1 MNAFLS
7 RWQRDYAA
15 QRRMRW
21 ICKGAG
27 TAGVCRDVFPDGGRR
42 TLAVIAVVSV
52 VFCCGDVAV
61 NDWRYLGRRAGGK
74 SNKQTE
80 KQPQFTKAT
89 RKQSPLRL

>member
-21 ICKGAG
+21 ICKAQERRESVA
-27 TAGVCRDVFPDGGRR
+27 TYFPMGGRR

-52 VFCCGDVAV
+52 VFFAARM
-61 NDWRYLGRRAGGK
+61 W
-74 SNKQTE
+74 
-80 KQPQFTKAT
+80 P
-89 RKQSPLRL
+89 